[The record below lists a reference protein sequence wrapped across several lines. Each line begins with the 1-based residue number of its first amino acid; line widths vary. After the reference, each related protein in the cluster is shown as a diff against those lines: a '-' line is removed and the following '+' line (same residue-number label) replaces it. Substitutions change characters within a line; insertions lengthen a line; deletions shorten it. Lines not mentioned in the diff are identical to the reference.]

1 VKLTISESARL
12 GSREA
17 RARLSPFLRSV
28 ASMIAPR
35 DAGVAVNWIGERA
48 MTRLNR
54 AYKRRSGAAEILTF
68 PCCGAPDPGG
78 EAPLGEIYLC
88 WNRLVRGAGLR
99 DVSPRVYAARL
110 VVHGLF
116 HLRGYQHDDARSAE
130 RMEAAEARFLKRH
143 LSEREV
149 RRLFA

>member
-1 VKLTISESARL
+1 MKLTIAASARL
-12 GSREA
+12 GSSGA

-28 ASMIAPR
+28 ASRIAPR
-35 DAGVAVNWIGERA
+35 DARVAVNWIGERT

-54 AYKRRSGAAEILTF
+54 VYKKRAGAAEILTF
-68 PCCGAPDPGG
+68 PCFGAPDPGG

-88 WNRLVRGAGLR
+88 WTRLVRGARLR
-99 DVSPRVYAARL
+99 GVSPRVYGARL

-116 HLRGYQHDDARSAE
+116 HLRGYRHDGSLSAGL
-130 RMEAAEARFLKRH
+130 MEAAEARILKRH

-149 RRLFA
+149 KRLFA